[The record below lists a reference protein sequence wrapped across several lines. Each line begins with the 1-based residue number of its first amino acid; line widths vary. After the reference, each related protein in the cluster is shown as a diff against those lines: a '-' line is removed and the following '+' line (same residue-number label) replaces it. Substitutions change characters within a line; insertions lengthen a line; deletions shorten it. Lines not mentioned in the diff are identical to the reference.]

1 MDEAPKSAYQ
11 LAMERLRKK
20 DADAGIET
28 RPLTDAQKA
37 QIADIR
43 QIATAKIA
51 ERRILHQSSVAMTL
65 DPAERQQLE
74 EDYRRDLQR
83 IEDDRERK
91 IEKVR
96 QN

>member
-51 ERRILHQSSVAMTL
+51 ERRILHQSSVALTF